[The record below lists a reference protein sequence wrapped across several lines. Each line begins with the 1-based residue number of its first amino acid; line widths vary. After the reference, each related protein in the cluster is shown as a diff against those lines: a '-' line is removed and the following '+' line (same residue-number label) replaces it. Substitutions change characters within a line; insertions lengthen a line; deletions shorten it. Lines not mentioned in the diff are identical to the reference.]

1 MTRYLIFLSAVLLS
15 SVMPHFLVAAEPTA
29 EDAAAG
35 ACATCG
41 GCSLFLIL
49 GAVAALA
56 IHILILVWV
65 AKDSK
70 ARGMDSPALWI
81 LVMFFLGLIGLIVYL
96 FARTKG
102 TLEPCRICG
111 NKRLQSSAKC
121 PHCGNP

>member
-1 MTRYLIFLSAVLLS
+1 MARYFMFLSVVLLS
-15 SVMPHFLVAAEPTA
+15 SVMPHFLIAAEPTA
-29 EDAAAG
+29 ENAAAG
-35 ACATCG
+35 ACVTCG
-41 GCSLFLIL
+41 GCYLFLIL
-49 GAVAALA
+49 GVVGVLL

-70 ARGMDSPALWI
+70 ARGMDSPAAWM

-102 TLEPCRICG
+102 TLEKCRICG
-111 NKRLQSSAKC
+111 NKRLQCSAKC